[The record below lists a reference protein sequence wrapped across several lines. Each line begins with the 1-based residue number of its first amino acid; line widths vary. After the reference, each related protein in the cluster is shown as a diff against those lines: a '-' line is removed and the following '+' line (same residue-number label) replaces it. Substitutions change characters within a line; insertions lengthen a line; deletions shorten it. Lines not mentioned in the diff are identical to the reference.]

1 MLGGTLWS
9 IGMALAGIDWG
20 GTTLALSS
28 AVGERA
34 RVGESVF
41 TLDLARATLSLWWR
55 EIASV
60 DHFDVTAG
68 GLPCYGEIIFLGCF
82 FV

>member
-41 TLDLARATLSLWWR
+41 TLDLARALRYLY
-55 EIASV
+55 
-60 DHFDVTAG
+60 G
-68 GLPCYGEIIFLGCF
+68 GER
-82 FV
+82 